1 MVTHISPDASHVTIM
16 KRSGSGRC
24 RRAILASCMALAL
37 FSVPS
42 LVWAGDSNKHRL
54 INQQRVQDLKEKV
67 ADLREKLKDH
77 RQHQHN
83 GGGVPGSIQ
92 NLESRVAALETK
104 VASMASFDPETLLQA
119 MQSLQNQVTTLDGK
133 VLTLDGKVTTLDGK
147 TLAAETKMG
156 DLEKKM
162 IPGLEK
168 YVSINTNDMN
178 GVKGPHVVF
187 HHVNVHVQSGADT
200 TADTTSG
207 LGNLII
213 GYNEANPAQV
223 RTGSHN
229 LVGGS
234 QNGFSSYGGLVF
246 GFGNKI
252 TGTYASVAGGESNT
266 ASGISSTVLGGRTRS
281 ATWQNATS
289 FQGATN
295 PSSGM

>member
-1 MVTHISPDASHVTIM
+1 MVTHISLDASHVTIM
-16 KRSGSGRC
+16 KKRGSGRC
-24 RRAILASCMALAL
+24 RQAILVSCMALAL
-37 FSVPS
+37 FAAPS
-42 LVWAGDSNKHRL
+42 LGWAGDSHKHRL
-54 INQQRVQDLKEKV
+54 INQQRIQDLKEKV

-77 RQHQHN
+77 RHN
-83 GGGVPGSIQ
+83 GGGVPGSVQ

-104 VASMASFDPETLLQA
+104 VANMASFDPETLLQA

-147 TLAAETKMG
+147 TLTAETKLG

-168 YVSINTNDMN
+168 YLSVNTNDMN
-178 GVKGPHVVF
+178 GVKGPHIVF
-187 HHVNVHVQSGADT
+187 RGVNVHVQSGADT

-213 GYNEANPAQV
+213 GYNEAAPAQV

-246 GFGNKI
+246 GVGNKI
-252 TGTYASVAGGESNT
+252 TGTYASVVGGENNT
-266 ASGISSTVLGGRTRS
+266 ASGISSTVLGGKIKS
-281 ATWQNATS
+281 ANWLNATS
-289 FQGATN
+289 FQGAAS
-295 PSSGM
+295 PSAGF